1 MQADGAAAPSR
12 PAGMSAARPKER
24 MANMQHKSN
33 PASRAGFRESPWL
46 LLTLLF
52 LAYTLALIDRNI
64 VSLLVDP
71 IKASLGVSDT
81 QMGLL
86 QGLAFILLYSVL
98 GFPLGM
104 VVDRWNRI
112 RLVAAG
118 LLVWSLATAACGLAT
133 SYWLLFAARVAVGFG
148 EAALSPAA
156 YSLLGDRFPRER
168 IGMAMGIFFTG
179 GAVGAALAL
188 IGGGMLVHALQQGQ
202 YSLFGVQEP
211 WQLTFIIVGL
221 PGIALAVLFLIARE
235 PRRTRAADGTEPT
248 ERYAALLR
256 SRWNVLLSHHLAVG
270 FGLMGLAGAAAWII
284 PLFTR
289 VHHLGLDVAGPYAGT
304 PHLVGAVLGPL
315 LLGVLGDRVARKG
328 PGRRMLLMA
337 VCLLCGAVAG
347 LFTATADTPLVAAV
361 FFCLLI
367 FFAVGTNALGAA
379 ALHDLVPG
387 PLRGRA
393 TAVFLFVIN
402 VVGHGLGPAAV
413 AYTGEHIFGGSS
425 GLASALGI
433 IVPVVMLIGA
443 GFGILTARLMKQEG
457 EGAWAD

>member
-1 MQADGAAAPSR
+1 MQDR
-12 PAGMSAARPKER
+12 
-24 MANMQHKSN
+24 SN
-33 PASRAGFRESPWL
+33 PAKRTGFRASPWL

-71 IKASLGVSDT
+71 IKTSLDVSDT

-104 VVDRWNRI
+104 LVDRWNRI
-112 RLVAAG
+112 WLVAAG
-118 LLVWSLATAACGLAT
+118 LFIWSLATAACGLAT
-133 SYWLLFAARVAVGFG
+133 SYWLLFAGRVAVGFG

-168 IGMAMGIFFTG
+168 IGMAMGVFFTG

-188 IGGGMLVHALQQGQ
+188 IGGGFLVNELQQGQ
-202 YSLFGVQEP
+202 LSLLGVQEP

-221 PGIALAVLFLIARE
+221 PGIALAALFLIARE
-235 PRRTRAADGTEPT
+235 PDRIHVAVDGIEST
-248 ERYAALLR
+248 ERYASLLT
-256 SRWNVLLSHHLAVG
+256 SRWKVLLLHHLAVG

-289 VHHLGLDVAGPYAGT
+289 VHHLGLEVAGPYAGT

-315 LLGVLGDRVARKG
+315 LLGVLGDRIARRG
-328 PGRRMLLMA
+328 PGRRMILMA
-337 VCLLCGAVAG
+337 ACLVCGAVAG
-347 LFTATADTPLVAAV
+347 LFTATANTPIVAAI

-367 FFAVGTNALGAA
+367 FFAIGTNALGAA
-379 ALHDLVPG
+379 ALQDLVPG
-387 PLRGRA
+387 PLRGRS
-393 TAVFLFVIN
+393 TAVFLFIIN

-413 AYTGEHIFGGSS
+413 AYTGENIFGGPS

-433 IVPVVMLIGA
+433 IVPTVMLIGA
-443 GFGILTARLMKQEG
+443 GFGILAARLMKP
-457 EGAWAD
+457 DR